1 MPETRFFERACA
13 FATRIWPLDPRRVQ
27 AHRRQLVER
36 IRLLDAKVQSAEL
49 AVQFA
54 ILDARERE
62 DLRRRLERLRR
73 DRDRSSR
80 IVEQRSFYKALEY
93 TQLEE
98 TLDGVM
104 ALSRL
109 VAGGARSG
117 VLSPGL
123 AGAEGATP
131 RHPLAPRSTLS
142 QFVLTA

>member
-1 MPETRFFERACA
+1 MPGSRFFARACA
-13 FATRIWPLDPRRVQ
+13 FATRIWPLAPRRVQ
-27 AHRRQLVER
+27 GHRRQLVER
-36 IRLLDAKVQSAEL
+36 IRLFDARVQSAEL

-93 TQLEE
+93 TQLDV

-109 VAGGARSG
+109 VAGGGRAG
-117 VLSPGL
+117 GLLPVLVGL
-123 AGAEGATP
+123 
-131 RHPLAPRSTLS
+131 
-142 QFVLTA
+142 

>member
-93 TQLEE
+93 TQLDV

-109 VAGGARSG
+109 VAGGGGAG
-117 VLSPGL
+117 VFIPLLLWLGGRPPPN
-123 AGAEGATP
+123 E
-131 RHPLAPRSTLS
+131 LAPPSP
-142 QFVLTA
+142 FFAV